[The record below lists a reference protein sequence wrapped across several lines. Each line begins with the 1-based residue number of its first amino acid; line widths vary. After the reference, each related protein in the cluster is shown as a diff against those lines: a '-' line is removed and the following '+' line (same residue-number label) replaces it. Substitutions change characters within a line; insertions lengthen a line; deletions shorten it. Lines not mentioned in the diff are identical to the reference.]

1 MKKIVSFVILLFLAL
16 SLLVSCSSGIKSGD
30 PEEYIKKILEIENTK
45 FQSDEYFTLYGV
57 RDDNLRE
64 SVKGTDFTKPVAVY
78 EITWYENIFDLSE
91 LPASLRDCANLDGR
105 SLASFINARKSVEAV
120 TFSAIM
126 ESTVSFACDTH
137 DKEENYVYVYENVC
151 LLVSLS
157 ASKNDVVTVSA
168 APFFADGTSK
178 EDAENAFVSGGI
190 DVKIK

>member
-1 MKKIVSFVILLFLAL
+1 MKKIVSFVIFLFLAL

-30 PEEYIKKILEIENTK
+30 SEEYIKKILEIENTK
-45 FQSDEYFTLYGV
+45 LQSDEYFALYGV

-78 EITWYENIFDLSE
+78 EITWYEDIFDLSE

-178 EDAENAFVSGGI
+178 EDVENAFVSGGI